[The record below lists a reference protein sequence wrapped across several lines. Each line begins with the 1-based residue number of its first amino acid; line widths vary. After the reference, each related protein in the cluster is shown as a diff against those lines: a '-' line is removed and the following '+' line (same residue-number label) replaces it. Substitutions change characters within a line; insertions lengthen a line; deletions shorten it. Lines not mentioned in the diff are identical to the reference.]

1 MIDID
6 NCGALIPKP
15 QGTNVEGPS
24 SNPTPRE
31 FCRPNAC
38 GPRVVNFLDWRIMH
52 GWSNAQCV
60 VIMNGHQ
67 NDTSYTALDYVLNI
81 KTSLYKYLVD
91 TNKKTYMLT

>member
-1 MIDID
+1 
-6 NCGALIPKP
+6 
-15 QGTNVEGPS
+15 
-24 SNPTPRE
+24 
-31 FCRPNAC
+31 
-38 GPRVVNFLDWRIMH
+38 MH